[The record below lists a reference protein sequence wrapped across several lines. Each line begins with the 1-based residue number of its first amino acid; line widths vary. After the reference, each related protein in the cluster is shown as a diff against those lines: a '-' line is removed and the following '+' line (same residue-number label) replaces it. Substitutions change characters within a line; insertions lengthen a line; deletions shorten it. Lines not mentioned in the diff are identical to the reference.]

1 MREDHD
7 QKNNVI
13 QMPGLVERL
22 VDFGMNALK
31 DKRLYD
37 ALTYFN
43 QVTQLDEDHPQ
54 GRYGLVIANIELNR
68 LEEARFQCESMLEEG
83 IGDYF
88 DVLKVYVSLLVQLAD
103 YERVVD
109 ILDEALPRE
118 SMPAEMADSFEELLK
133 FAREMV
139 EDDTS
144 TLRQQADDHDM
155 SVTTSDLIDT
165 IHKGNTEEQWS
176 AIHKLSHREKNIA
189 VETYRE
195 FLSSAGH
202 HPVLKSYVLST
213 LEEMGIKEHFDVHK
227 FGHTYQVNLADASQL
242 FHREEGMKVIRL
254 IRDQLEA
261 ENPSLLSL
269 AEQLWWHYL
278 FAIYPVPLQK
288 TGERAWA
295 GALHMHLEK
304 LMNQEG
310 MEVGDYAIVYET
322 DEDELISCC
331 KHIEEIELLI
341 HHFEI
346 HLTDE
351 E

>member
-1 MREDHD
+1 MREEHD
-7 QKNNVI
+7 QKDNVI

-31 DKRLYD
+31 EKRLYD

-68 LEEARFQCESMLEEG
+68 LEEARIQCESMLEEG
-83 IGDYF
+83 LGDYY
-88 DVLKVYVSLLVQLAD
+88 DVLKIYISLLVQLTD
-103 YERVVD
+103 YERVVE
-109 ILDEALPRE
+109 ILDEALPLE
-118 SMPAEMADSFEELLK
+118 TMPSEMAESFEELLK

-139 EDDTS
+139 EDDS
-144 TLRQQADDHDM
+144 SKLRQQADDHDM
-155 SVTTSDLIDT
+155 SVTTGDLINT
-165 IHKGNTEEQWS
+165 IQQGNTEEQWG
-176 AIHKLSHREKNIA
+176 AIHKLSHREKSIA
-189 VETYRE
+189 VEAYRE
-195 FLSSAGH
+195 LLASDGH

-213 LEEMGIKEHFDVHK
+213 LEEMGIKEQFDVHK
-227 FGHTYQVNLADASQL
+227 FGHTYQVNLADANQL
-242 FHREEGMKVIRL
+242 FHREEGMKVVRL

-278 FAIYPVPLQK
+278 FAIYPVPLQGS
-288 TGERAWA
+288 GERAWA

-310 MEVGDYAIVYET
+310 MEVEDFAEIYGTGA
-322 DEDELISCC
+322 DELISCC
-331 KHIEEIELLI
+331 KHIEEIELLL

-346 HLTDE
+346 HMTDE
-351 E
+351 